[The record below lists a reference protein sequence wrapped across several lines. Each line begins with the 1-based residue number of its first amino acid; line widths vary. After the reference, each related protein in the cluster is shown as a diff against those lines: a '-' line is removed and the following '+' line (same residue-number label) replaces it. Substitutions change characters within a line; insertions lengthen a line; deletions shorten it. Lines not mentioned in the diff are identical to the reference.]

1 MILIKKGD
9 DFMKR
14 TIFLM
19 FSVLLLL
26 ILFGCSDVKDNNV
39 TPSDTAAVT
48 TEAPA
53 TDTTKTE
60 ETTSPLETEQQIIWA
75 SEPDSYA
82 SDALPIRGKVMIGF
96 TDLHEALKDYD
107 EDTVI
112 GVAIGAVLDAIDT
125 ENVVLDYTYN
135 GKTLDEYKK
144 TQDDANREWFNLVYY
159 KQVSEQA
166 EEVIAAYDKY
176 LAAKAMYIEAQAH
189 VNQPITNMYH
199 DKLEPFGFK
208 LAYDRSND
216 SVREYLSICGFSAV
230 YTISVKDFY
239 EFARYVENT
248 KEGYIFCYGMELTE
262 AATITWKTIDK

>member
-1 MILIKKGD
+1 
-9 DFMKR
+9 MKR

-26 ILFGCSDVKDNNV
+26 ILFGCSDVKDNDV
-39 TPSDTAAVT
+39 TPSDTTAAIT

-60 ETTSPLETEQQIIWA
+60 ETTAPPETEKTIIWA
-75 SEPDSYA
+75 SEPDPYL
-82 SDALPIRGKVMIGF
+82 SDALPVRGKATIGF

-112 GVAIGAVLDAIDT
+112 GVAIGSALKAIDT

-144 TQDDANREWFNLVYY
+144 IKNDANREWFNWEYY
-159 KQVSEQA
+159 NQPSDQA
-166 EEVIAAYDKY
+166 NDVNEAYDNY
-176 LAAKAMYIEAQAH
+176 LAANAMYIEALAH
-189 VNQPITNMYH
+189 VYQPITNMWH
-199 DKLEPFGFK
+199 AKLEPFGFK

-216 SVREYLSICGFSAV
+216 SVREYLYICGFSAV

-248 KEGYIFCYGMELTE
+248 AEGYIFCYGMELSE
-262 AATITWKTIDK
+262 AAKITLKTIDE